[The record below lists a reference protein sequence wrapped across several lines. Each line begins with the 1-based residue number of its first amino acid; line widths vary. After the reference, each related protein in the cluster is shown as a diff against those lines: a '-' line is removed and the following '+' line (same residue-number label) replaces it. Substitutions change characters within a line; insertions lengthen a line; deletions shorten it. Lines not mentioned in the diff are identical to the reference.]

1 MPKILTVLDERSPEE
16 ILEQQRV
23 TRERKASRY
32 GVSLA
37 ETGNLVDPQLDL
49 ECDDYA
55 KKYCD
60 IPLTGPSA
68 GISDGVIMKALEKMG
83 MCLEVKISD
92 VASSLN
98 LTLPAMM
105 NRIYTS
111 RVLTSFLDVVMKTRA
126 YLIQEQRDK
135 YLLDALEKAQKGE
148 LGKMEFATIKAL
160 TSLMDKDME
169 RLNPLQFKAKVVQSS
184 SAKNTRARPE
194 MLTKENFVI
203 TTTLAT
209 EDTDKNEIED

>member
-1 MPKILTVLDERSPEE
+1 MPKTLTVLDERSPEE
-16 ILEQQRV
+16 ILGQQRV
-23 TRERKASRY
+23 TREKANRY

-37 ETGNLVDPQLDL
+37 ESGSLVDPQLDL

-55 KKYCD
+55 QKYCD

-169 RLNPLQFKAKVVQSS
+169 RLNPLQFKAKVVQNS
-184 SAKNTRARPE
+184 SAKRPRRPE
-194 MLTKENFVI
+194 ILSKENFVI

-209 EDTDKNEIED
+209 EDTDKSEVED